1 MYPGQPGTLNESM
14 SDVFGSLVSGKSSAR
29 PPTRQNGSSARG
41 CSRPVYGGQALR
53 SMAARGTAYDDPVLG
68 KNPQPARMRDC
79 VDTQSDHGGLYIN
92 SGIPNHA
99 FYITAIEI
107 GGNAWEK
114 ARKIWHVALTTF
126 PKRRSTFQTA
136 ANATFHV
143 AGPRCL
149 GWEPRAAVR
158 EPGVDGGGHH
168 SEMTRHASGELFGA
182 SVGGAPAD
190 CPAYCSSRPACLPR
204 PSRRWQVGRPR
215 CTSSSSEPGAWPESA
230 LSRT

>member
-1 MYPGQPGTLNESM
+1 
-14 SDVFGSLVSGKSSAR
+14 
-29 PPTRQNGSSARG
+29 
-41 CSRPVYGGQALR
+41 VYGGQALR

-168 SEMTRHASGELFGA
+168 SEMTRHASGELFGV
-182 SVGGAPAD
+182 SVGSLIATSLRGLACDAPFLWYCGDMPRQVEAVGETAIAMRA
-190 CPAYCSSRPACLPR
+190 CNGLPAACDR
-204 PSRRWQVGRPR
+204 
-215 CTSSSSEPGAWPESA
+215 SA
-230 LSRT
+230 HSG